1 MEDPNPRARGFVR
14 TNLGPV
20 PLVPAE
26 LELIVAWASSARTL
40 SHLLHPI
47 QICLRMNKNRF
58 EDLSVNNSPL
68 QIIREYS
75 LGLKTR
81 VEIEGSSVME
91 REPNLFET
99 LRVICRGEGSP
110 APELRWYWN
119 DVQVRSEWEGWT
131 VLQERSERTTL

>member
-1 MEDPNPRARGFVR
+1 
-14 TNLGPV
+14 
-20 PLVPAE
+20 
-26 LELIVAWASSARTL
+26 
-40 SHLLHPI
+40 
-47 QICLRMNKNRF
+47 MNQNRC
-58 EDLSVNNSPL
+58 EDLTVNNSPL